1 MKKMK
6 TAAAIVLAVMMLMG
20 AAGCDEVSDAANSIV
35 TEATEDEMVKGV
47 KNAFPEAYPDITYDE
62 AFRSFFSYP
71 SWRHFVGTRNG
82 PDDDGD
88 GQPDYVEENVDV
100 VEFTGNCIYS
110 DTQVKALI
118 QFEIDDDMF
127 SPVFCSFNKVPQNR
141 LMMNGLIMKAFE
153 TASEQKT
160 RENGGD
166 NDQPEETGE
175 YPEPNEPPAFEE
187 GEVVD
192 CDINGHINTHGGTVS
207 GYKTS
212 YVVDG
217 GKRATVRKKLGNGW
231 HINAVRY
238 CYAKDIVWYEL
249 YDADDGDYYGWVDSD
264 YIVFDE

>member
-1 MKKMK
+1 MVI
-6 TAAAIVLAVMMLMG
+6 TSVR
-20 AAGCDEVSDAANSIV
+20 SIR
-35 TEATEDEMVKGV
+35 ARYRG
-47 KNAFPEAYPDITYDE
+47 FP
-62 AFRSFFSYP
+62 
-71 SWRHFVGTRNG
+71 H
-82 PDDDGD
+82 
-88 GQPDYVEENVDV
+88 
-100 VEFTGNCIYS
+100 
-110 DTQVKALI
+110 ALSSHPRL
-118 QFEIDDDMF
+118 FL
-127 SPVFCSFNKVPQNR
+127 

-192 CDINGHINTHGGTVS
+192 CDINGHINTHGGTVP

-264 YIVFDE
+264 YIDFDE